1 MVLFSQKLILLIIYR
16 SDLKKFQA
24 VLYCFKNENSNYIY

>member
-16 SDLKKFQA
+16 SDLKNFQA
-24 VLYCFKNENSNYIY
+24 VLYSFNSENSDYVY